1 MAKQPAQAKQP
12 ATSLPDLKDL
22 LEAAHKKHER
32 PNLAG
37 LDLSGLDLSK
47 LDMHGADCTGV
58 NFTDSK
64 MHKVNL
70 QGATLIDAQGDL
82 SEADT
87 RWAVK

>member
-1 MAKQPAQAKQP
+1 M
-12 ATSLPDLKDL
+12 SLPDLKAL

-47 LDMHGADCTGV
+47 LDMHAADCTGT
-58 NFTDSK
+58 NFTDCK
-64 MHKVNL
+64 MSKVNL
-70 QGATLIDAQGDL
+70 QGSTLTGAQGDL